1 MRCPFPDSPLA
12 AAAEAKH
19 DLGDPSRRR
28 LLLGAQGGGL
38 GRARRALLPPAQAC
52 PDSLLKTQPSPLAA
66 HSSWGSKF
74 CPHLPQEITLRDA
87 RPSPGSGP
95 SHPLGQSLEDKT
107 PCRLLGPS
115 AALSVGT

>member
-1 MRCPFPDSPLA
+1 MRCQFPDSPLA

-38 GRARRALLPPAQAC
+38 GRTRRACCLPLGPALIPC
-52 PDSLLKTQPSPLAA
+52 SRQPSPLAA

-74 CPHLPQEITLRDA
+74 CPHLPREITRRDA
-87 RPSPGSGP
+87 RPSVGSGP

-107 PCRLLGPS
+107 PCRLQGPS